1 MIYLET
7 PANPNNALF
16 DMSGLS
22 REVGEFYENKNEKE
36 VIVAVDNT
44 YMGPIWQHPL
54 EHGADLTIYSAT
66 KYIGG
71 HSDLI
76 AGAVMGRQ
84 ELMTRVKTLRTF
96 LGNMISPNTAWLLLR
111 SLETLKLRM
120 DKQCDNAQKVAA
132 YLLEN
137 DKVEKVYYLGLLH
150 PEEQGYDIYQK
161 QCEGPGAM
169 ISFDIIGGEKE
180 AFEFLNALKLIKLAV
195 SLGSTESLVQHPM
208 TMTHAG
214 VDPEHRKKINI
225 TEKMIRIS
233 VGVENAEDI
242 INDIK
247 QAFKA
252 VSKKKELSLK

>member
-22 REVGEFYENKNEKE
+22 EEIGDYYQNKNEKE

-120 DKQCDNAQKVAA
+120 DKQCDNAQKVAG
-132 YLLEN
+132 YLITSARNNNGILYFDCWN
-137 DKVEKVYYLGLLH
+137 FNFAKCCAIGTFGGATITVIEKH
-150 PEEQGYDIYQK
+150 
-161 QCEGPGAM
+161 
-169 ISFDIIGGEKE
+169 
-180 AFEFLNALKLIKLAV
+180 NA
-195 SLGSTESLVQHPM
+195 
-208 TMTHAG
+208 
-214 VDPEHRKKINI
+214 
-225 TEKMIRIS
+225 
-233 VGVENAEDI
+233 
-242 INDIK
+242 
-247 QAFKA
+247 
-252 VSKKKELSLK
+252 